1 MDLLVLTRLILYVE
15 NDILLSKTIN
25 GKRRQ
30 IDIKIEE
37 CTCL

>member
-1 MDLLVLTRLILYVE
+1 MDLLVLSRLILYVE
-15 NDILLSKTIN
+15 NDILLSKTTN